1 MVANQSD
8 SIEQNLILIM
18 QTNISLVDDTA
29 LRFWGGDD
37 WTVNS
42 NEKIQWGWK

>member
-18 QTNISLVDDTA
+18 QTNISLIDDAA
-29 LRFWGGDD
+29 LRFWGGND
-37 WTVNS
+37 WTGNS
-42 NEKIQWGWK
+42 NEKIQLGWK